1 MNYLVGFTVDELET
15 LLAQCKE
22 ELLNGSVTQINS
34 LGTSAAF
41 TKMPV
46 ERRMELIIGSLQRL
60 APDRYGKRVKTGWSF
75 YWY

>member
-1 MNYLVGFTVDELET
+1 MNYLIGFTVEELEE

-22 ELLNGSVTQINS
+22 EMLNGSVTQINS

-46 ERRMELIIGSLQRL
+46 ERRMELIIASLQL
-60 APDRYGKRVKTGWSF
+60 LKPEQYGQRIKTARARF
-75 YWY
+75 I